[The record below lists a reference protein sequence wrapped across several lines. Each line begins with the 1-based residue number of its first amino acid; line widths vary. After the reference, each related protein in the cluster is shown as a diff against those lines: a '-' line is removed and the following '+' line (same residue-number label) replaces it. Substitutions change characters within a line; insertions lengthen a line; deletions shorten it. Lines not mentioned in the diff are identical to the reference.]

1 MLDDVQAQGMQEQVL
16 PADRLVK
23 VEASV
28 ASFGDDCLPG
38 AVSLL
43 QLLHL
48 VHLLGVDEGF
58 ELALA
63 VNLALVQEMPSE
75 RCQLPLLLVELA
87 LAKLNGFLQ
96 VVDLILCVL
105 SIGLLLGLVPL
116 QLNQVVRED
125 LPDVRLVSSADAR
138 GRILALVH
146 RRQLAF
152 KYCQAVLTM
161 VTGVNVRQ
169 MDLVLRHGI
178 RLIARN
184 KPELHKLITRAL
196 FLPLVEDDCGFAD
209 VPLVDRVRAQWT
221 LFPSVLFLEIQV
233 LKQARVAEKMAA
245 FRDAGCDHEPG
256 RLHANRTLRFLICR
270 GLGRLRVHDLDHV
283 LPLHG
288 GAWVTQVLHVS
299 LLLLAGDLRAFL
311 GLLRSLLRRGVR
323 RRADGVGLLELLVGR
338 PERFQD
344 VAERSLLDLVL
355 GEDGLVVRD
364 ASVSSPLSRSHRLTS
379 LILIRL
385 IISLE
390 AEQVT
395 VVFDTGCAR
404 AHLPIIVH
412 CKGNPTMAAL
422 SMLSFLV
429 CGQPSTLRPLTVLLS

>member
-1 MLDDVQAQGMQEQVL
+1 M
-16 PADRLVK
+16 
-23 VEASV
+23 
-28 ASFGDDCLPG
+28 
-38 AVSLL
+38 
-43 QLLHL
+43 
-48 VHLLGVDEGF
+48 
-58 ELALA
+58 
-63 VNLALVQEMPSE
+63 
-75 RCQLPLLLVELA
+75 
-87 LAKLNGFLQ
+87 
-96 VVDLILCVL
+96 
-105 SIGLLLGLVPL
+105 
-116 QLNQVVRED
+116 
-125 LPDVRLVSSADAR
+125 
-138 GRILALVH
+138 
-146 RRQLAF
+146 
-152 KYCQAVLTM
+152 
-161 VTGVNVRQ
+161 
-169 MDLVLRHGI
+169 
-178 RLIARN
+178 
-184 KPELHKLITRAL
+184 
-196 FLPLVEDDCGFAD
+196 
-209 VPLVDRVRAQWT
+209 
-221 LFPSVLFLEIQV
+221 LFLEIQV